1 MEDNSELLEPPFETW
16 FRNLVSL
23 ARDKGHSI
31 ELVAYKGMWVDAFS
45 EGYTPE
51 EALTK
56 RFNN

>member
-1 MEDNSELLEPPFETW
+1 M
-16 FRNLVSL
+16 

-51 EALTK
+51 AALTK